1 MESIKVYGHD
11 VFYCPRTL
19 ISKDDIYNE
28 DDISEYN
35 IAYSIEMY
43 IKSYDSY
50 EGDGSFLSKFNLE
63 IRDQM
68 TLTVSPRVF
77 DDEIGQ
83 LEGIVRPR
91 EGDLIYIPMVDRIL
105 IVKYVNKN
113 AVFYQMGAI
122 QMYDLVCEMYEY
134 SSERLNTGIEAI
146 DSIERENSIS
156 METYSLLTTDGFV
169 IVDSDGYGIIQSS
182 YNFETQAGDAYEDNT
197 EIQLEGEAILD
208 WTQIDPFSEGNV

>member
-1 MESIKVYGHD
+1 
-11 VFYCPRTL
+11 
-19 ISKDDIYNE
+19 
-28 DDISEYN
+28 
-35 IAYSIEMY
+35 
-43 IKSYDSY
+43 
-50 EGDGSFLSKFNLE
+50 
-63 IRDQM
+63 
-68 TLTVSPRVF
+68 
-77 DDEIGQ
+77 
-83 LEGIVRPR
+83 
-91 EGDLIYIPMVDRIL
+91 MVDRIL

-134 SSERLNTGIEAI
+134 SSEKLNTGIEAI

-156 METYSLLTTDGFV
+156 MEVYSLLTTDGFV
-169 IVDSDGYGIIQSS
+169 IVDNDGYGIIQSS